1 MTKQERLN
9 TIKHAV
15 ETRRAVVE
23 AAQHQFEI
31 NADDMRQ
38 RARWLMQ
45 TAGQWIMPV
54 QE

>member
-1 MTKQERLN
+1 MSKQERLN
-9 TIKHAV
+9 MIKHAA
-15 ETRRAVVE
+15 ETRRAVIE
-23 AAQHQFEI
+23 AVQHQFDM

-45 TAGQWIMPV
+45 TAGQLVMPA